1 MATNEYPIDDEFWK
15 WWNSYWEKVDISK
28 NFCYNYNIEKKKE
41 NSENGTAEFHEY
53 PPRLE
58 DSARG

>member
-1 MATNEYPIDDEFWK
+1 MTNEYPIDDEFWK
-15 WWNSYWEKVDISK
+15 WWNSYWEKVDISN
-28 NFCYNYNIEKKKE
+28 NFCYNYNIKEKKE
-41 NSENGTAEFHEY
+41 NSKNGITEFHEY